1 MRCTNRSTTSPAKV
15 WLAAVAAALL
25 TAPALAAA
33 TDCLPVAGD
42 RITLADLAPALPA
55 AALDD
60 AARSVGFAP
69 RPGVRRTLL
78 FREWA
83 GTRPRLAGEP
93 FELCVIGESRPLT
106 PRAVRAALEQAFAA
120 GGNTPPD
127 IDIDELPRGAV
138 PTGAPHFPEANLR
151 AARPNPRSGLVQLNG
166 YILHGSDPARPLRF
180 PIWVR
185 ARIEADLAQMELS
198 CALEMGDELTA
209 ACLRTATVRGY
220 PFASASATAGP
231 AAGPAAF
238 LGRTAR
244 RRLAAG
250 TPVQEPLFHP
260 RQDVKPRQE
269 VSLLV
274 RCGQAALRLKATSQ
288 SGGAVGETVTIRVE
302 GSRHALR
309 ARVTAP
315 GAVELLVPASAS
327 IRQPEPAPVPAPVPS
342 KEGTHETPVD

>member
-1 MRCTNRSTTSPAKV
+1 MRCTNRSTTSPAKS

-25 TAPALAAA
+25 TAPTLPAAA
-33 TDCLPVAGD
+33 DCLPVSGD
-42 RITLADLAPALPA
+42 RIMLADLAPLLPA

-60 AARSVGFAP
+60 ATRSVGFAP

-106 PRAVRAALEQAFAA
+106 PQAVRAALQQAFSGLAA
-120 GGNTPPD
+120 QPD
-127 IDIDELPRGAV
+127 IDIDELPRGSV
-138 PTGAPHFPEANLR
+138 PAGAIHFPEANLR

-185 ARIEADLAQMELS
+185 ARIEADLAQVELS
-198 CALEMGDELTA
+198 CALDMGDEVTS

-220 PFASASATAGP
+220 PFASTS
-231 AAGPAAF
+231 AAGPTAGQGAF
-238 LGRTAR
+238 VGRTAR
-244 RRLAAG
+244 RKLATG

-315 GAVELLVPASAS
+315 GAVELLVPPAA
-327 IRQPEPAPVPAPVPS
+327 PAPPPAVA
-342 KEGTHETPVD
+342 KEGTHETTLD

>member
-1 MRCTNRSTTSPAKV
+1 MRCTNRSTTSPAKA
-15 WLAAVAAALL
+15 WLLAGAALL
-25 TAPALAAA
+25 VANTLPAAA
-33 TDCLPVAGD
+33 DCLPVSGD
-42 RITLADLAPALPA
+42 RITLADLAPALPV

-60 AARSVGFAP
+60 ATRRVGFAP

-106 PRAVRAALEQAFAA
+106 TEAVRAALQKAFAGFA
-120 GGNTPPD
+120 APPD
-127 IDIDELPRGAV
+127 IDIEELPRGAV
-138 PTGAPHFPEANLR
+138 PAGTIQFPEANLR

-166 YILHGSDPARPLRF
+166 YILHGADPARPLRF
-180 PIWVR
+180 PLWVR
-185 ARIEADLAQMELS
+185 ARIEADLAQVELC
-198 CALEMGDELTA
+198 CALEPGDEVTA

-220 PFASASATAGP
+220 PFASASAAAGP
-231 AAGPAAF
+231 TPSPAAF

-260 RQDVKPRQE
+260 RQDVRPRQE

-274 RCGQAALRLKATSQ
+274 RCGQASLRLRATSQ

-315 GAVELLVPASAS
+315 GAVELLVPAAASTLSPVSA
-327 IRQPEPAPVPAPVPS
+327 
-342 KEGTHETPVD
+342 KEGTHETPLD

>member
-1 MRCTNRSTTSPAKV
+1 MRCTNRSTTSPASA
-15 WLAAVAAALL
+15 LLLTAAALL
-25 TAPALAAA
+25 IAATLSAAA
-33 TDCLPVAGD
+33 DCLPVPGD

-60 AARSVGFAP
+60 PARHVGFAP

-83 GTRPRLAGEP
+83 GSRPRLTGEP

-106 PRAVRAALEQAFAA
+106 PEAVRAALLQSFAA
-120 GGNTPPD
+120 SNTRPD
-127 IDIDELPRGAV
+127 IDIDELPRGSV
-138 PTGAPHFPEANLR
+138 PAGTIHFPEANLR

-166 YILHGSDPARPLRF
+166 HVLHGSDPARPLRF

-185 ARIEADLAQMELS
+185 ARIEADLSQVELS

-220 PFASASATAGP
+220 PFAATNSSTGQ
-231 AAGPAAF
+231 AAF

-244 RRLAAG
+244 RGLAAG

-260 RQDVKPRQE
+260 RQDVRPRQE

-309 ARVTAP
+309 ARITSP
-315 GAVELLVPASAS
+315 GAVELLVPAAAS
-327 IRQPEPAPVPAPVPS
+327 FSPPNALTPPPVQA
-342 KEGTHETPVD
+342 KEGTHEIPLD

>member
-1 MRCTNRSTTSPAKV
+1 MRCTNRSTTSPAKS

-25 TAPALAAA
+25 TAPTLPAAA
-33 TDCLPVAGD
+33 DCLPVAGD
-42 RITLADLAPALPA
+42 RIMLTDLAPALPA

-60 AARSVGFAP
+60 ATRSVGFAP

-106 PRAVRAALEQAFAA
+106 PRAVRAALEQAFSGLAA
-120 GGNTPPD
+120 QPD
-127 IDIDELPRGAV
+127 IDIDELPRGSV
-138 PTGAPHFPEANLR
+138 PAGAIHFPPANLR

-185 ARIEADLAQMELS
+185 ARIEADLTQMELS

-220 PFASASATAGP
+220 PFVSASATAGP
-231 AAGPAAF
+231 TAGPAAF

-315 GAVELLVPASAS
+315 GAVELLVPAAAS
-327 IRQPEPAPVPAPVPS
+327 HPQPEAAPVLA
-342 KEGTHETPVD
+342 KEGTNETPLD